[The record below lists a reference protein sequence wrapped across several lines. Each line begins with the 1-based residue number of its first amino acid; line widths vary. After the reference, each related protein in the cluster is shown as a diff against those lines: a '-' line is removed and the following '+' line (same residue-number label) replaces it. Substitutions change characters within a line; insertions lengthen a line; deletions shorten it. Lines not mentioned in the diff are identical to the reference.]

1 MRIPLMTTKPLAR
14 MGVAAA
20 VALGLALAAGAGT
33 AHASTPKPNTVDYF
47 SSGGKKRAMIVF
59 EPRDSAKDD
68 ERVVVD
74 DLSKDGHYVWT
85 EIYDVTA
92 QKLKGHCQTSSWTEC
107 AYAIPE
113 GHKVR
118 INVYRLNKN
127 DSDFM
132 GEVHTKKGKLPTA

>member
-1 MRIPLMTTKPLAR
+1 MPQLIKSPRAR
-14 MGVAAA
+14 AGIAAA
-20 VALGLALAAGAGT
+20 VTFGLALAACAVP
-33 AHASTPKPNTVDYF
+33 AQAATPKPNTVDYF
-47 SSGGKKRAMIVF
+47 YSGGKKRAMVIF
-59 EPRDSAKDD
+59 QPRDSARDD
-68 ERVVVD
+68 ERVVVSD
-74 DLSKDGHYVWT
+74 MSRDNHYVWT
-85 EIYDVTA
+85 EVFDVTA
-92 QKLKGHCQTSSWTEC
+92 EKLKGHCQTSTSYKEC